1 MRDNGGVRSDDMCSH
16 CLLPRATV
24 GPLLH
29 SPLAT
34 ICQGCAESAVERFE
48 VEGVTGGTDPRRL
61 EPQWQHVDD
70 ATLLRRIADIADARD
85 GVEQHL
91 AQWVD
96 RLRERGVSWA
106 RIGQALGMT
115 RQSAWE
121 RFEKR
126 R

>member
-1 MRDNGGVRSDDMCSH
+1 MCSH

-34 ICQGCAESAVERFE
+34 ICLGCAQGAVERFAAD
-48 VEGVTGGTDPRRL
+48 GVTGGEDPRRL
-61 EPQWQHVDD
+61 ERQWQHVDD
-70 ATLLRRIADIADARD
+70 EALLRRIADIADARD
-85 GVEQHL
+85 GVEEHL
-91 AQWVD
+91 AQWVG

-106 RIGQALGMT
+106 RIGAALGMT

>member
-1 MRDNGGVRSDDMCSH
+1 MRDDGSVRSDDLCSH

-34 ICQGCAESAVERFE
+34 ICQGCAQRAVERFAA
-48 VEGVTGGTDPRRL
+48 EGVTGADDPRRL
-61 EPQWQHVDD
+61 EPQWQRIDD
-70 ATLLRRIADIADARD
+70 DTLLRRIADIAAARE
-85 GVEQHL
+85 GVEDHL
-91 AQWVD
+91 AEWVG
-96 RLRERGVSWA
+96 RARERRVSWA
-106 RIGQALGMT
+106 RIGETLGMT

>member
-1 MRDNGGVRSDDMCSH
+1 MCSH

-34 ICQGCAESAVERFE
+34 ICRECAQRAVERFE
-48 VEGVTGGTDPRRL
+48 AEGVTGGEDPRRL
-61 EPQWQHVDD
+61 EPPWQRVDEE
-70 ATLLRRIADIADARD
+70 TLLARIADIADARD
-85 GVEQHL
+85 GVEAHL
-91 AQWVD
+91 AEWVG
-96 RLRERGVSWA
+96 RLRESGVSWA
-106 RIGQALGMT
+106 RIGAALGMT